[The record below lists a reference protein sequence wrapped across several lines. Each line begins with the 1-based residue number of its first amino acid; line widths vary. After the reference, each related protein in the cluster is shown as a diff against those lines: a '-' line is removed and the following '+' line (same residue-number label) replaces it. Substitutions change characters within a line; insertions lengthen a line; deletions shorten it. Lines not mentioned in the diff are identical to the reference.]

1 MNEIELLTHKI
12 STIMLMLKN
21 NHPIHKYIDIDELR
35 IEDRHG
41 KLSFMFHNA
50 NNAGNV
56 NVCIAAFT
64 QANPVQT
71 SPVVYENKEGYL
83 WVNTNDYFFYDLKQD
98 DEVEERIDLIDISTD
113 CSAELFQKSLLYS
126 PRQMHYLKL
135 FSSLYANPLIKGFK
149 FYIKVPD
156 IQAVY
161 DILMQGYSYEV

>member
-12 STIMLMLKN
+12 STVMLMLKN
-21 NHPIHKYIDIDELR
+21 KHPIHKYIYIGDLR
-35 IEDRHG
+35 IEDRYD
-41 KLSFMFHNA
+41 KLSFIFKDESNA
-50 NNAGNV
+50 K
-56 NVCIAAFT
+56 VCFAAFT

-71 SPVVYENKEGYL
+71 SPVIYENSEGYL
-83 WVNTNDYFFYDLKQD
+83 WVNTNDYFFYDLKQN

-126 PRQMHYLKL
+126 PRQIHYLKL

-149 FYIKVPD
+149 FYIKIPYLSN
-156 IQAVY
+156 VY